1 MTSYILCDTDSRHLL
16 FPFALT
22 RPVADC
28 QAGIFTIRE
37 KWEHALRQTT
47 STLTENYLSEKF
59 PLEEN
64 EDNYFINSALIP
76 NQDLLDSLH
85 QLKKEESLFSEN
97 TWLASRCDNLYSFR
111 KSSGFKK
118 YEYKNPFIL
127 IQYPWDFIRFNE
139 QLLCEDF
146 SLITKNRTSF
156 KINSSNHIFNP
167 ENIFIEEGAELND
180 VTINAFKGPVYIGKD
195 AVIMEGALIRGP
207 LAVCEKSVLKMGT
220 KIYGATTIGPHSVV
234 GGEIKNSIIS
244 GFSNKAHD
252 GYLGDAVIGEWCNL
266 GAGTSCSNVKN
277 NAGSVKVWNER
288 EKRFLE
294 AGKKC
299 GVMMGDYSRTSIHA
313 MINTGTVTG
322 ISCNIFCAGFPPK
335 YIPSFSWVSSNK
347 TEKYALEKALRD
359 ADAWMQMKGKRLDD
373 KTEKILRQLFEK
385 GQ

>member
-1 MTSYILCDTDSRHLL
+1 
-16 FPFALT
+16 
-22 RPVADC
+22 
-28 QAGIFTIRE
+28 
-37 KWEHALRQTT
+37 
-47 STLTENYLSEKF
+47 
-59 PLEEN
+59 
-64 EDNYFINSALIP
+64 
-76 NQDLLDSLH
+76 
-85 QLKKEESLFSEN
+85 
-97 TWLASRCDNLYSFR
+97 
-111 KSSGFKK
+111 
-118 YEYKNPFIL
+118 
-127 IQYPWDFIRFNE
+127 
-139 QLLCEDF
+139 
-146 SLITKNRTSF
+146 
-156 KINSSNHIFNP
+156 
-167 ENIFIEEGAELND
+167 
-180 VTINAFKGPVYIGKD
+180 
-195 AVIMEGALIRGP
+195 MEGALIRGP

-234 GGEIKNSIIS
+234 GGEVKNSIIS

-359 ADAWMQMKGKRLDD
+359 ADAWMQMKGRRLDD